1 MLKVMFVLHEREG
14 ISRDDALRYWRETHG
29 PIAAGIP
36 GCRRYVQS
44 HAVAAPEGEPPFLGI
59 AELLFD
65 DEASFGSAAQSAEF
79 GAAIADLP
87 NFCDAA
93 RLPTA
98 FVEDH
103 VIV

>member
-1 MLKVMFVLHEREG
+1 MFKVMFVLHEREG
-14 ISRDDALRYWRETHG
+14 IARADALRYWRETHG

-36 GCRRYVQS
+36 GCRGYVQS

-59 AELLFD
+59 AELRFD
-65 DEASFGSAAQSAEF
+65 DEGAFGAAAQSAEF

-87 NFCDAA
+87 NFCDAD